1 MAFMVPLYVGF
12 LWTSFVSALVILSP
26 RPIVQLPE
34 PNSVSEL
41 PKNISAHTETNASF
55 LSLPSGGV
63 LYNTSQSNLNLSARP
78 DIYCDIG
85 LGYDLNVV
93 MCEDALRHSNF
104 GPDINSRTWGPRE
117 ANRFDIG
124 LPRRYMSCRVPF
136 FYQLRT
142 QKP

>member
-1 MAFMVPLYVGF
+1 MIPLYVGF
-12 LWTSFVSALVILSP
+12 LWTSFASALVILSP

-41 PKNISAHTETNASF
+41 SKNISVHTETNASF
-55 LSLPSGGV
+55 PSLPSGGV

-78 DIYCDIG
+78 AIYCDILLGDG
-85 LGYDLNVV
+85 LDVQ
-93 MCEDALRHSNF
+93 MCEDALTHAML
-104 GPDINSRTWGPRE
+104 GPDINPRTWGPRE

-136 FYQLRT
+136 IYQLQT